1 MSETPQD
8 PLALAR
14 ACAERMWAEDEA
26 SRALGMEIVEI
37 GLGRAV
43 LTMRVRSEMTNGHK
57 TAHGGY
63 VFTLADSAFA
73 FACNGTDQRTVAQS
87 CAITYIAPAREGD
100 LLRAEA
106 VEVHR
111 AGRSGVYDV
120 RVTNQDDALVALF
133 RGHARTVK
141 GRILE

>member
-1 MSETPQD
+1 MSTVESD
-8 PLALAR
+8 ALALAR

-26 SRALGMEIVEI
+26 SRALGMELAEI
-37 GLGRAV
+37 GIGRAV

-100 LLRAEA
+100 FLRAEA
-106 VEVHR
+106 QEVHR

-120 RVTNQDDALVALF
+120 RVTNQDGTLIALF